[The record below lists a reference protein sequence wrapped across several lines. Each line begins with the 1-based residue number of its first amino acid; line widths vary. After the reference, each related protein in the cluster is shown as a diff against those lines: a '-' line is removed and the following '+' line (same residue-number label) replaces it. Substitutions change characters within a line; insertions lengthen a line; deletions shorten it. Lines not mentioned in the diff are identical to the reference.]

1 MEYIQRI
8 LILILVS
15 VIYIGPAYGMHK
27 LIISI
32 YPNLYALSLGMLTFG
47 LGTFPLGNFLVR
59 WKLNKYTAFVEEAG
73 GVFLYIYTFAVIFWF
88 MYLFAS
94 KFSFVYKNRASIFIG
109 YFAIVAIMGIIGYFR
124 AINIRLSSYEIKNK
138 NISKNI
144 KILMFADVHLSQIS
158 KKDLVAK
165 IGNIVEKQKP
175 DLILI
180 AGDIIDTDTK
190 LILHDYDKDFQK
202 IKAPMGVYASVGNHE
217 YYGGLDEN
225 IKYIKDKGINLL
237 YEEGIETEEF
247 YIVGRSYSF
256 GKRKTIEEL
265 TKGNTNNKPVI
276 VIDHSPKESQSFM
289 ESKSFLQV
297 SGHTHNGQFFPYNLI
312 TKLMFKPDWGIWSEN
327 NSHVITTCGVGYWG
341 IPIRFP
347 SFAEVVEINVIKEN

>member
-15 VIYIGPAYGMHK
+15 LIYIGPAYGMHK

-32 YPNLYALSLGMLTFG
+32 FPKSYVLSLLTLSFG
-47 LGTFPLGNFLVR
+47 LGTFPLGNFLTR

-88 MYLFAS
+88 IYLFAR
-94 KFSFVYKNRASIFIG
+94 KLTFVYKHRAEFFIG
-109 YFAIVAIMGIIGYFR
+109 YFILVAIMGIIGYYR
-124 AINIRLSSYEIKNK
+124 ATNIRLSSYTLNNK
-138 NISKNI
+138 DISRDI

-165 IGNIVEKQKP
+165 IGNIVEEQKP

-180 AGDIIDTDTK
+180 AGDIIDTDTR
-190 LILHDYDKDFQK
+190 LILHNYDKDFEK

-217 YYGGLDEN
+217 YYGGLENN
-225 IKYIKDKGINLL
+225 IKYIKDRGINLL
-237 YEEGIETEEF
+237 YEDGIETEEF
-247 YIVGRSYSF
+247 FIVGRNYSF
-256 GKRKTIEEL
+256 GKRKSIEEL
-265 TKGNTNNKPVI
+265 TKGNINNKPVI
-276 VIDHSPKESQSFM
+276 VIDHSPKESKKFM
-289 ESKSFLQV
+289 ESNSFLQV

-312 TKLMFKPDWGIWSEN
+312 TRFMFKPHWGIWTKN

-347 SFAEVVEINVIKEN
+347 SFAEIVEINVIKEN